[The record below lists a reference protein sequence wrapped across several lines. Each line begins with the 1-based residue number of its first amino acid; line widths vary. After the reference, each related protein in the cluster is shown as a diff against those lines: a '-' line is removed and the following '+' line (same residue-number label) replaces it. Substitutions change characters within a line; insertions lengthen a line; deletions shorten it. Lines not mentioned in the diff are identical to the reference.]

1 MAALFLKMFFSQS
14 VEFISNLTG
23 QKWILTNIFAPCT
36 PDGKLEFLRWFRDI
50 VMPDE
55 QSRIIMVDFNKISGP
70 ENRNMLGVIQ
80 IWCWHL
86 LKQ

>member
-14 VEFISNLTG
+14 VEFISN
-23 QKWILTNIFAPCT
+23 LTNIFAPCT